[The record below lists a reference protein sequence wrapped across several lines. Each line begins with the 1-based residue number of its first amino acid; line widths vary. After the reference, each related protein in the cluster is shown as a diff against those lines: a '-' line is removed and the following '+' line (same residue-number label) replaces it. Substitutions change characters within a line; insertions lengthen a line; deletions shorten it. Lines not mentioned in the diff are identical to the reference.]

1 VTGGPKLGGGPRQI
15 VLEMCEG
22 GDLQSA
28 LRKGNLDSRDIQRAL
43 LDVVDGMAYLAEI
56 GFVHRDLATR

>member
-1 VTGGPKLGGGPRQI
+1 MTGGPKLGGGPRQI

-28 LRKGNLDSRDIQRAL
+28 LRKGNFDNRDIHRVL
-43 LDVVDGMAYLAEI
+43 LDVVDGMNYLAEI
-56 GFVHRDLATR
+56 GFVHRDLAAR